1 MKPSFY
7 HWNSKARLDIRKAVS
22 YMLISEVWGE
32 FVQYKLLEEGRSED
46 TILKYHDCIK
56 RFIGL
61 EGDLEIT
68 EIRKEH
74 LLDMRMKLK
83 KLSVARVS
91 SIIFCVRSLLRY
103 CREEKEMSVIDP
115 SLIKLPRRT
124 RKEIIYLTND
134 EVKDFLAEID
144 ITDIHGLRMRT
155 LCELLLDTGA
165 RISEALQLDRT
176 SIRREDGIT
185 FARVIGKGNKERK
198 LFISGRPMFWI
209 EKYLETRTDS
219 HPALFVT
226 HCEAKRLKKNGG
238 TKDFKKIAKR
248 AGIYKQV
255 SPHIFRHTFCTNLL
269 KNGAGM
275 AQIQR
280 LAGHEDI
287 STTMKFY
294 ARLDDIDLVAA
305 KWKLSYE

>member
-1 MKPSFY
+1 
-7 HWNSKARLDIRKAVS
+7 
-22 YMLISEVWGE
+22 MLISEVWNE
-32 FVQYKLLEEGRSED
+32 FVQYKLLEEERSED
-46 TILKYHDCIK
+46 TIVKYNDCIK

-61 EGDLEIT
+61 ESDLDISEIK
-68 EIRKEH
+68 KEH
-74 LLDMRMKLK
+74 FLDMRMKLK
-83 KLSVARVS
+83 KLSPARIS

-103 CREEKEMSVIDP
+103 CREEKGIETIDP
-115 SLIKLPRRT
+115 ALIKLPKRT
-124 RKEIIYLTND
+124 RKEIVYLTNE
-134 EVKDFLAEID
+134 EVNDFLNEID

-176 SIRREDGIT
+176 SILKEDGIT

-198 LFISGRPMFWI
+198 LFISGRPMYWI
-209 EKYLETRTDS
+209 DRYLEARTDS

-226 HCEAKRLKKNGG
+226 HCEASRLKKNGG
-238 TKDFKKIAKR
+238 TKDFKKIAKK
-248 AGIYKQV
+248 AGINKKV

-294 ARLDDIDLVAA
+294 ARLDDLDLVAA
-305 KWKLSYE
+305 KWKLNYE